1 MFRLSSLTAMLFTA
15 LCLNHFPAM
24 AKEPVKL
31 IHYGWENPA
40 VSKLPDIIAKLAQS
54 PFDGL
59 SAKAS
64 LHNGIFQSASFPE
77 ADFAADIDTLSKLP
91 KGAMGGSYLMI
102 NSATDNVYDWTNVAH
117 WQAAL
122 AKYARHG
129 AARQTRRVQ
138 GHCV

>member
-1 MFRLSSLTAMLFTA
+1 
-15 LCLNHFPAM
+15 M

-77 ADFAADIDTLSKLP
+77 ADFAADIGTLSKLP